1 MDSRPIALFDSG
13 VGGLSIL
20 REIARLLPWENTLYF
35 ADKANCP
42 YGELSLSEVRGL
54 SQGIARFLL
63 SKEAKVIV
71 VACNTASAAA
81 LQTLRTSFPKTPFIG
96 MVPAIKPAAVLTHS
110 RRVGVLATPATFQGE
125 LFADVVSRFATDV
138 EVVAQACPGLVEKIE
153 EGDLCGN
160 ETATLLNRYVAPLLQ
175 EGVDTLVLG
184 CTHYTFLVPLLRQMV
199 GEGVNIVDP
208 SPAIA
213 RQTKHVLTHFDIL
226 KTDGLPGKRE
236 FYASGDALALS
247 RATSHLIGKEE
258 AFIKAHWQQHQGLPS
273 YLRI

>member
-20 REIARLLPWENTLYF
+20 REIARLLPWEDTLYF
-35 ADKANCP
+35 ADKVNCP
-42 YGELSLSEVRGL
+42 YGELSLPEVRGL
-54 SQGIARFLL
+54 SQGITRFLL

-81 LQTLRTSFPKTPFIG
+81 LQRLRTSFPKTPFIG
-96 MVPAIKPAAVLTHS
+96 MVPAIKPAATLTHS

-138 EVVAQACPGLVEKIE
+138 EVVAQACPGLVEKVE
-153 EGDLCGN
+153 EGDLCGS
-160 ETATLLNRYVAPLLQ
+160 ETAALLDRYVTPLLQ

-184 CTHYTFLVPLLRQMV
+184 CTHYTFLIPLLRDMV
-199 GEGVNIVDP
+199 GEGINIVDP

-213 RQTKHVLTHFDIL
+213 RQTKHVLTQFDML
-226 KTDGLPGKRE
+226 KTDALPGKRE

-247 RATSHLIGKEE
+247 RTTSYLIGKEE
-258 AFIKAHWQQHQGLPS
+258 TFIEVQWQQDGKRLLLS
-273 YLRI
+273 

>member
-1 MDSRPIALFDSG
+1 MDSRPIGLFDSG

-35 ADKANCP
+35 ADKVNCP
-42 YGELSLSEVRGL
+42 YGELSLTEVRGL
-54 SQGIARFLL
+54 SQGIVRFLL

-81 LQTLRTSFPKTPFIG
+81 LQPLRASFPETPFIG
-96 MVPAIKPAAVLTHS
+96 MVPAIKPAATLTHS
-110 RRVGVLATPATFQGE
+110 RKVGVLATPATFQGE

-160 ETATLLNRYVAPLLQ
+160 ETAALLDRYVAPLLQ

-184 CTHYTFLVPLLRQMV
+184 CTHYTFLIPLLRHMV

-213 RQTKHVLTHFDIL
+213 RQTKHVLTQSDIL
-226 KTDGLPGKRE
+226 KEDGLSGKQE
-236 FYASGDALALS
+236 FYASGDVLALS
-247 RATSHLIGKEE
+247 RTTSYLIGKEE
-258 AFIKAHWQQHQGLPS
+258 TFIEVRWQQHGARLFLP
-273 YLRI
+273 

>member
-20 REIARLLPWENTLYF
+20 REITRLLPWEDTLYF

-42 YGELSLSEVRGL
+42 YGDLSLPEVRGL
-54 SQGIARFLL
+54 SLGITEFLL
-63 SKEAKVIV
+63 RKEAKVIV
-71 VACNTASAAA
+71 IACNTASAAA
-81 LQTLRTSFPKTPFIG
+81 LQGLRASFPETPFIG
-96 MVPAIKPAAVLTHS
+96 MVPAVKPAATLTHS

-138 EVVAQACPGLVEKIE
+138 EVIAQACPGLVDKVE
-153 EGDLCGN
+153 EGDMCGS
-160 ETATLLNRYVAPLLQ
+160 ETAALLDSYVAPLLQ

-184 CTHYTFLVPLLRQMV
+184 CTHYAFLIPLLQHMV

-213 RQTKHVLTHFDIL
+213 RQTKHILTQSDML
-226 KTDGLPGKRE
+226 KEDSLPGKRE
-236 FYASGDALALS
+236 FYASGDAIALS
-247 RATSHLIGKEE
+247 RTTSYLIGKEE
-258 AFIKAHWQQHQGLPS
+258 KFIAVHWQQHRGLSP